1 MKKTAKKKVVPK
13 KEENKIIA
21 FCRKCSKNNSVIVAM
36 LLLAFSLGASSIFS
50 GVANDTKTSIT
61 EPLEYIESTETCDA
75 ETEDCEAVPE
85 AVEIEGVEDELVEEV
100 VVEEEFELGS
110 TTEHEEKMVVIE
122 EPVENE
128 TKVEDLFPST
138 TKLPSTGNDYLSF
151 LF

>member
-1 MKKTAKKKVVPK
+1 MLVLKREIVL
-13 KEENKIIA
+13 EEE
-21 FCRKCSKNNSVIVAM
+21 V
-36 LLLAFSLGASSIFS
+36 L
-50 GVANDTKTSIT
+50 
-61 EPLEYIESTETCDA
+61 
-75 ETEDCEAVPE
+75 
-85 AVEIEGVEDELVEEV
+85 AVEAAEEAAEVAEEIVEV